1 MARSRAVTTGF
12 GAVVLGTVVWLPPV
26 LLTLAAL
33 TLAANGAGGV
43 PTVTWAVV
51 GLLAMSASVLVVVTS
66 ARLVSTAPGRTSLA
80 TFTTMTKVAVAPAA
94 KEGTVLVMMPPE
106 PTGGLVEVHPGAPEL
121 ETKVVRSG

>member
-12 GAVVLGTVVWLPPV
+12 DAVVLATAVWPPPV
-26 LLTLAAL
+26 VVTLAAL
-33 TLAANGAGGV
+33 TLAANGAGGL

-51 GLLAMSASVLVVVTS
+51 ELLAMFDSVLVVVTT
-66 ARLVSTAPGRTSLA
+66 ARLVSTVPGRTSLP

-106 PTGGLVEVHPGAPEL
+106 PTGGLVEAQPGAP
-121 ETKVVRSG
+121 